1 MTVFAEMRTSE
12 FERLGERAVAS
23 MGQTSG
29 KVCDC
34 RRTIVHERPVPDDGI
49 WQTTRPRSIILS
61 RGGLGKVNLEIIYR
75 VSADR

>member
-1 MTVFAEMRTSE
+1 MRPTE
-12 FERLGERAVAS
+12 FERLGEWAEAC

-34 RRTIVHERPVPDDGI
+34 RRAIVREGAVPQDGI
-49 WQTTRPRSIILS
+49 RAHDEGQEYYGVRR
-61 RGGLGKVNLEIIYR
+61 GLGKVNLEIFYR